1 MTSDLSSELAALGLP
16 APSEAAPAPAAPDAT
31 DLIHA
36 AVRPLF
42 ASHPVKVDIGT
53 SAMVGD
59 MLEAHAAL
67 TFWAVRLE
75 AELSRYGHKIAKV
88 VPAPKVMIDDGYRI
102 IDGIK
107 HPMTREVP
115 CPHKL
120 ITTSESAAEV
130 TCRTCGTLVNAA
142 WWVARHAD
150 SVELAERRFVET
162 RKEQS
167 QLIAEN
173 TELKAE
179 RKRLRD
185 AVRRGK
191 ESVAK
196 RRGKNAAE
204 TENDD

>member
-16 APSEAAPAPAAPDAT
+16 APSESPHPPTFDT
-31 DLIHA
+31 VDLINA

-42 ASHPVKVDIGT
+42 KHHATKIDIGT
-53 SAMVGD
+53 NVLVGD

-67 TFWAVRLE
+67 SFWAVRLE
-75 AELSRYGHKIAKV
+75 AELAHHGHKIAKV
-88 VPAPKVMIDDGYRI
+88 VPGPKVIIQDGYRI
-102 IDGIK
+102 IDGVK

-142 WWVARHAD
+142 WWVSRHAE

-173 TELKAE
+173 AELKAE
-179 RKRLRD
+179 RKKLRD

-191 ESVAK
+191 ESAAK
-196 RRGKNAAE
+196 RRERNAR
-204 TENDD
+204 DDD